1 MVDTAISTTA
11 PAPLRPDKS
20 GLDVKGLT
28 ISIKTEKGPVHLV
41 EGLDFSVGAG
51 KTLCIVGE
59 SGSGK
64 SVTALA
70 LIRLLNKALSIS
82 GGSAKLDGQDV
93 FALSDQAMRRVRGSG
108 MSMIFQ
114 EPMTSLNPAYTVG
127 DQIIEAVLVH
137 RQMSKDE
144 ARAEAVR
151 LLREVNIPAPE
162 ERLAAY
168 PHQLSGGMRQR
179 VMIAL
184 ALANNP
190 SVLIADEPTT
200 ALDVTV
206 QAQILDL
213 LRNLRTR
220 YGAAVIFIT
229 HDLGVVREIADE
241 VLVLYAGKV
250 MEMASAEDLFED
262 PQHPYTLG
270 LLAAIPSGRAKEALT
285 VIPGLV
291 PGIGQFPAGCR
302 FSTRCA
308 FATQKC
314 RDEQPPFTDFGNG
327 HQRRLLV
334 RPDRKPDGGGA
345 LNPEVFIEVDDVVKH
360 FKVAN
365 SSDVVH
371 AIDGVSFSIYRN
383 ETLAVVGE
391 SGSGKTTLGRLLIR
405 LQEPTSGQHL
415 PRRHRYLQSCPRRG

>member
-1 MVDTAISTTA
+1 MVDTTISNTVSDT
-11 PAPLRPDKS
+11 PAKGKS
-20 GLDVKGLT
+20 GLDVRGLT
-28 ISIKTEKGPVHLV
+28 ISINTSKGPMHLV

-64 SVTALA
+64 SITALA
-70 LIRLLNKALSIS
+70 LIRLLNKALTVS

-93 FALSDQAMRRVRGSG
+93 FALSEQAMRRVRGSG

-127 DQIIEAVLVH
+127 DQIIEAILVH
-137 RQMSKDE
+137 RPMGKVD

-179 VMIAL
+179 IMIAL

-250 MEMASAEDLFED
+250 MEMAKAEDLFEN

-270 LLAAIPSGRAKEALT
+270 LLSAIPSGRAKEELT

-291 PGIGQFPAGCR
+291 PVVGQFPDGCR

-308 FATQKC
+308 LATDKC
-314 RDEQPPFTDFGNG
+314 RNEPPPFSDFGNG
-327 HQRRLLV
+327 H
-334 RPDRKPDGGGA
+334 
-345 LNPEVFIEVDDVVKH
+345 
-360 FKVAN
+360 KVACWY
-365 SSDVVH
+365 
-371 AIDGVSFSIYRN
+371 API
-383 ETLAVVGE
+383 ETRMEAAL
-391 SGSGKTTLGRLLIR
+391 
-405 LQEPTSGQHL
+405 
-415 PRRHRYLQSCPRRG
+415 

>member
-1 MVDTAISTTA
+1 MPMADNALLSAVPEAL
-11 PAPLRPDKS
+11 PAGKS
-20 GLDVKGLT
+20 VLDVKGLT
-28 ISIKTEKGPVHLV
+28 ISIRTAKEPVHLV
-41 EGLDFSVGAG
+41 EDIGFSIGAG

-64 SVTALA
+64 SITALA

-82 GGSAKLDGQDV
+82 GGSATLHGEDIFKLPEK
-93 FALSDQAMRRVRGSG
+93 AMRRVRGSAI
-108 MSMIFQ
+108 SMIFQ

-127 DQIIEAVLVH
+127 NQIIEAIQTH
-137 RQMSKDE
+137 RHLSPQE
-144 ARAEAVR
+144 ARADAVR

-162 ERLAAY
+162 ERLDAY

-179 VMIAL
+179 IMIAL

-213 LRNLRTR
+213 LRKLRTQ
-220 YGAAVIFIT
+220 YGAAIIFIT

-250 MEMASAEDLFED
+250 MEMAKAEDLFED

-291 PGIGQFPAGCR
+291 PAAGRFPAGCR

-308 FATQKC
+308 LATDKC
-314 RDEQPPFTDFGNG
+314 RDEEPPLRDFGRG
-327 HQRRLLV
+327 HR
-334 RPDRKPDGGGA
+334 
-345 LNPEVFIEVDDVVKH
+345 
-360 FKVAN
+360 VACWYAP
-365 SSDVVH
+365 V
-371 AIDGVSFSIYRN
+371 
-383 ETLAVVGE
+383 ETMMEAA
-391 SGSGKTTLGRLLIR
+391 R
-405 LQEPTSGQHL
+405 
-415 PRRHRYLQSCPRRG
+415 